1 MFKFIL
7 LNLIFSTFV
16 MAQDID
22 EIKAL
27 GEQIEGCPNGCE
39 CITDA
44 NRENRAKRKLGEY
57 EGDIKG
63 QEDTREIKT
72 KTK

>member
-7 LNLIFSTFV
+7 LNLIFSTLV

>member
-1 MFKFIL
+1 MLKFIF
-7 LNLIFSTFV
+7 LNLIFSTIV
-16 MAQDID
+16 LAQDID

-63 QEDTREIKT
+63 QDETREIKT
-72 KTK
+72 RTK

>member
-1 MFKFIL
+1 MLKFIF
-7 LNLIFSTFV
+7 LNLIFSAVVFG
-16 MAQDID
+16 QDID

-39 CITDA
+39 CIIDA
-44 NRENRAKRKLGEY
+44 SRENRAKRKLGEY

-63 QEDTREIKT
+63 QEETREIKT
-72 KTK
+72 KGK